1 MIPLIAYV
9 PPRDLRPPFCPPH
22 LVAHSDY
29 LGDHRTGAER
39 KLRSERRGVERR
51 REHVGRTGARRRP
64 IVLHASAWRVKAR
77 EVDQRGDRSANRGGE
92 GHCWSGRK
100 GGKQRGRSRRGS
112 RYEHLCGQFPVIPRV
127 ERARMIHVI
136 AYVPPRDLRPPFC
149 PPQLVAHSDYL
160 GDHRLARST
169 IFRVSDEVWREE
181 GST

>member
-1 MIPLIAYV
+1 MK
-9 PPRDLRPPFCPPH
+9 
-22 LVAHSDY
+22 S
-29 LGDHRTGAER
+29 
-39 KLRSERRGVERR
+39 
-51 REHVGRTGARRRP
+51 
-64 IVLHASAWRVKAR
+64 LH
-77 EVDQRGDRSANRGGE
+77 D
-92 GHCWSGRK
+92 
-100 GGKQRGRSRRGS
+100 RGS

-160 GDHRLARST
+160 GDHRLARSA